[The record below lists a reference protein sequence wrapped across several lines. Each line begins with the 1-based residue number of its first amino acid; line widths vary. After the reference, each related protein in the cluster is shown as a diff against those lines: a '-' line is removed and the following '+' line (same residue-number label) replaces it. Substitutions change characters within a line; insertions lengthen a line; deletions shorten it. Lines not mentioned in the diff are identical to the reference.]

1 MRRQLPLERDQAYAR
16 LVKVSAV
23 LTQSGGLWLAECEEV
38 DRIGEGSTP
47 DEAVAS
53 LREALRD
60 YFDVEAV
67 APPSQPAHESIEI
80 VLVDAPT
87 SVPLRR

>member
-1 MRRQLPLERDQAYAR
+1 M
-16 LVKVSAV
+16 KVSAV
-23 LTQSGGLWLAECEEV
+23 LTQAHDLWLAECQEV
-38 DRIGEGSTP
+38 DRTGEGQTP

-53 LREALRD
+53 LRQALRE

-67 APPSQPAHESIEI
+67 GPPAQAVHDEIEI

-87 SVPLRR
+87 VVGLTR